1 MGCCLSKCRMVKES
15 NIEVL
20 DFIAQGSRFSY
31 LRSQGTTTVGIDN
44 KWNIPVV
51 GVNFEGWYE
60 PTIHLWPKDN
70 AQTENLLQL
79 KRAPLPPPDVSSLES
94 SGYDIVF

>member
-20 DFIAQGSRFSY
+20 DFIAQGSEFSY
-31 LRSQGTTTVGIDN
+31 LRPQGTTTVGIDN

-60 PTIHLWPKDN
+60 PTIHL
-70 AQTENLLQL
+70 
-79 KRAPLPPPDVSSLES
+79 
-94 SGYDIVF
+94 